1 MIQTVYRFALAAA
14 LCSAA
19 GCTNDDND
27 DNDDNDTGAVS
38 ASELNATCQDYC
50 DQAKVCDADTAV
62 DQCIIDCKDR
72 LGDCMVDEQSQA
84 VDDLKECADKSCDEF
99 TGCTIGAGLQCTFGL

>member
-1 MIQTVYRFALAAA
+1 MIHAAYRIALAAA
-14 LCSAA
+14 LCAA
-19 GCTNDDND
+19 VGCKNDDND
-27 DNDDNDTGAVS
+27 KDHDNSTGAVS

-50 DQAKVCDADTAV
+50 DQAKVCDANVAADKCV
-62 DQCIIDCKDR
+62 SDCKDK

-84 VDDLKECADKSCDEF
+84 VDDLKSCAARACDEF